1 MIDMVKKDYH
11 QVVQVLIDIGAKFDL
26 KTKDDEETLLKLA
39 FIMNY
44 PDTMKVLLRLI
55 EKDEEYVKYSIL
67 EAEMFY
73 DEIFLKQNKKK
84 PLCPLIFLQ
93 PRCLIPYEM

>member
-1 MIDMVKKDYH
+1 MRSVRNPYSISNKGEPLMIDMVKKDYH
-11 QVVQVLIDIGAKFDL
+11 QIVQVLIDIGAKFDL

-55 EKDEEYVKYSIL
+55 EKDEKYVKYSIL

-73 DEIFLKQNKKK
+73 DEIFLK
-84 PLCPLIFLQ
+84 
-93 PRCLIPYEM
+93 